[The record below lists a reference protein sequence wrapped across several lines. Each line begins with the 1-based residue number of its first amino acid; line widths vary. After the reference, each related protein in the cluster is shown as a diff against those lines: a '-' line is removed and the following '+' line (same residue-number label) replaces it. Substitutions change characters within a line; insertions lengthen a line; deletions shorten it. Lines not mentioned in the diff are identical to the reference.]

1 MKKSS
6 IRWHRL
12 GVSVGGSLAIGAM
25 TLLGAS
31 APAVAAPRL
40 SDSLSNANGFVGV
53 SEVAYSDGTVTDTF
67 RNAAGAPVNVTGP
80 RGMVVD
86 IGPVV
91 AQGSSGKVFY
101 SQSVGARPPALDKST
116 PGAADRAIAAYEAAG
131 RSVMNDAI
139 HNGMDAAAAKQMLA
153 PSGSV
158 LNAAAAEVRL
168 SAPNATAGGT
178 IIMSW
183 CTSAKSSDG
192 KVNGHACD
200 VQKMDQDNGGGDW
213 YVMDEQTASGWSTD
227 TNWFPER
234 LTQLA
239 QWVAYPGG
247 NTIVN
252 WKPSGTQTIG
262 NCTSVTSGIND
273 PKTGLT
279 FTATSTICPNT
290 FGPYTITGTQFGTT
304 WKGQEPSANYYE
316 GSEAVDE
323 VHSPPSASDSPYLY
337 VHIWW

>member
-67 RNAAGAPVNVTGP
+67 RNAAGAQVNVTGP

-116 PGAADRAIAAYEAAG
+116 PGAADRAIA
-131 RSVMNDAI
+131 RT
-139 HNGMDAAAAKQMLA
+139 
-153 PSGSV
+153 SGS
-158 LNAAAAEVRL
+158 
-168 SAPNATAGGT
+168 
-178 IIMSW
+178 
-183 CTSAKSSDG
+183 
-192 KVNGHACD
+192 
-200 VQKMDQDNGGGDW
+200 
-213 YVMDEQTASGWSTD
+213 
-227 TNWFPER
+227 
-234 LTQLA
+234 
-239 QWVAYPGG
+239 
-247 NTIVN
+247 
-252 WKPSGTQTIG
+252 
-262 NCTSVTSGIND
+262 
-273 PKTGLT
+273 TG
-279 FTATSTICPNT
+279 A
-290 FGPYTITGTQFGTT
+290 
-304 WKGQEPSANYYE
+304 
-316 GSEAVDE
+316 
-323 VHSPPSASDSPYLY
+323 
-337 VHIWW
+337 